1 MISQTIISDLRLKFA
16 EKTWNETFKL
26 VRRCMVRHIF
36 IPPFYYSFHFPF
48 HAFFKATTVQIMA
61 TTQNPSLLALSMP
74 SGKDKVLN
82 A

>member
-1 MISQTIISDLRLKFA
+1 MHG
-16 EKTWNETFKL
+16 KTHF
-26 VRRCMVRHIF
+26 H
-36 IPPFYYSFHFPF
+36 PPFYYSFHFPF
-48 HAFFKATTVQIMA
+48 HAFFEATTVQIMA

>member
-1 MISQTIISDLRLKFA
+1 MHG
-16 EKTWNETFKL
+16 KTHF
-26 VRRCMVRHIF
+26 H
-36 IPPFYYSFHFPF
+36 PPFYYSFYFPF
-48 HAFFKATTVQIMA
+48 HAFFEATTVQIMA